1 MKYLS
6 EIRSAMRILNH
17 IRGMAIMR
25 TALIAVL
32 VFFTAGS
39 MSAQIPS
46 RPNPPRLVNDLA
58 GIFTAQQTAELER
71 RVVAFSDSTSNQIAV
86 VTVPELYG
94 MDKAQL
100 AYSIGE
106 QWGVGQKKFNNGVV
120 ILIKPK
126 IGNSRGEVF
135 IATGYGLEGVLTDAM
150 SRRIIERD
158 MIPYFRKDDY
168 YAGVNAALN
177 IIMPLLSGE
186 ISTREFTGKQEDGS
200 IVPAIVF
207 LFVLIIFVIILS
219 AISKN
224 GPKNM
229 GGGNGRGGKR
239 FDAADA
245 LFLASI
251 LSAGR
256 GGRSSGG
263 FGGGFGGGGGGFGGF
278 GGGSF
283 GGGGAGG
290 SW

>member
-1 MKYLS
+1 MTLF
-6 EIRSAMRILNH
+6 NH
-17 IRGMAIMR
+17 ISEMATKR
-25 TALIAVL
+25 FALVAVFAFL
-32 VFFTAGS
+32 ACSLF
-39 MSAQIPS
+39 AQVPP

-58 GIFTAQQTAELER
+58 GIFTPQQVAVLEQ
-71 RVVAFSDSTSNQIAV
+71 RVVAFADSTSNQVAI
-86 VTVPELYG
+86 VTLPELYG
-94 MDKAQL
+94 MDKAQM

-106 QWGVGQKKFNNGVV
+106 QWGIGQKKFDNGVV

-135 IATGYGLEGVLTDAM
+135 IATGYGLEGVLTDAL
-150 SRRIIERD
+150 SRRIIEKE
-158 MIPYFRKDDY
+158 MIPYFRTDDY
-168 YAGVNAALN
+168 YGGVVAALN
-177 IIMPLLSGE
+177 TILPILSGE
-186 ISTREFTGKQEDGS
+186 ISSDEFANKGEDESSVG
-200 IVPAIVF
+200 AIIF
-207 LFVLIIFVIILS
+207 LFFLVLFVIIIAAS
-219 AISKN
+219 SKN

-229 GGGNGRGGKR
+229 GGGNGRGGKN

-256 GGRSSGG
+256 GSRSSGS
-263 FGGGFGGGGGGFGGF
+263 FGGGSFGGGGFGGGGFGGF

>member
-1 MKYLS
+1 MRYLS
-6 EIRSAMRILNH
+6 GIKREMKGFNH
-17 IRGMAIMR
+17 IPGMVMMR
-25 TALIAVL
+25 TALIAILVL
-32 VFFTAGS
+32 FTAGGVL
-39 MSAQIPS
+39 AQIPS
-46 RPNPPRLVNDLA
+46 RPSPPRLVNDLA

-71 RVVAFSDSTSNQIAV
+71 RVVAFSDSTSNQIAI

-126 IGNSRGEVF
+126 VGNSRGEAF

-150 SRRIIERD
+150 SRRIIERE
-158 MIPYFRKDDY
+158 MIPYFRQDNY

-177 IIMPLLSGE
+177 IMMPLLSGE
-186 ISTREFTGKQEDGS
+186 ISSDEFAGKKEDGS
-200 IVPAIVF
+200 IAPAIIF
-207 LFVLIIFVIILS
+207 LFVLVIFVIILS